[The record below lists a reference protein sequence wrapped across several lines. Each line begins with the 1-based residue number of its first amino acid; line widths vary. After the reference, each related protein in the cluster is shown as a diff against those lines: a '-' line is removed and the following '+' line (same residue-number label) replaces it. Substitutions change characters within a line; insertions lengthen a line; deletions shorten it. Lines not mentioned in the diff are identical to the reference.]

1 MSLPPFDQYPILTDN
16 IIILRPSRIADIP
29 DIMEICFYDGKVAE
43 SQEEAKDMLQ
53 KINRD
58 YENGNSIHWVISDF
72 ILHQTIGT
80 CGFYRGFQNDTGEI
94 GYVLLP
100 EFRGHGWMTY
110 AVQLMIRFG
119 FNDMGLKRI
128 IAFTDMENVK
138 SQKVLER
145 IGFSLSD
152 SKEDGNLEYE
162 LWNTAHPDNFNP

>member
-16 IIILRPSRIADIP
+16 IIILRPPRIADIP
-29 DIMEICFYDGKVAE
+29 DILEICYYNGKLAATPD
-43 SQEEAKDMLQ
+43 EAKDMLQ
-53 KINRD
+53 QINQD
-58 YENGNSIHWVISDF
+58 YENGNSIHWIITDF

-80 CGFYRGFQNDTGEI
+80 CGFYRGFENHTGEI

-119 FNDMGLKRI
+119 FYDMGLKRI
-128 IAFTDMENVK
+128 IAFTSSENLK

-145 IGFSLSD
+145 AGFTLSRI
-152 SKEDGNLEYE
+152 KEDGDFEYE
-162 LWNTAHPDNFNP
+162 ILND